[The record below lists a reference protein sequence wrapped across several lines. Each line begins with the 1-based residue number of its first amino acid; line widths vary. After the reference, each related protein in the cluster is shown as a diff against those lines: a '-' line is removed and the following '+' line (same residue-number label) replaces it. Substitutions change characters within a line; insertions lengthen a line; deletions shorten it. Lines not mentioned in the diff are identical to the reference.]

1 MSVKLILLQS
11 GESIVSEIKEGYFQ
25 DKLVCYILEN
35 PCIVFVNGTYKILD
49 EEDDGNLDGK
59 KVSVSLRRWP
69 SMLSL
74 AKEQMTTIELSPNS
88 IVTVLD
94 PIDSLKKM
102 YETQVL
108 GIKEDES
115 NQSVSINEQSN
126 SDQSD

>member
-49 EEDDGNLDGK
+49 QEDNADTEN

-115 NQSVSINEQSN
+115 NQSISINEQSD